1 VKLEKESRIP
11 ERHDGEREKAA
22 RISGKKKK
30 QRCREC
36 EEKK

>member
-11 ERHDGEREKAA
+11 ERHDGERKKAA
-22 RISGKKKK
+22 KILGKKKK
-30 QRCREC
+30 QRWREC